1 MPRKSTSKRLP
12 SRENNKAI
20 SLKSSIDGNKA
31 TASVKNDSAN
41 RDLVDIDNS
50 TRRRSVEK
58 KLSGEVAN
66 HGLPGNL
73 INVSSSNRRSTDGSV
88 SWSSLPSSLIK
99 LGEVQS
105 Q

>member
-12 SRENNKAI
+12 SRGKNKA
-20 SLKSSIDGNKA
+20 GNKA

-50 TRRRSVEK
+50 TGRRSVEK